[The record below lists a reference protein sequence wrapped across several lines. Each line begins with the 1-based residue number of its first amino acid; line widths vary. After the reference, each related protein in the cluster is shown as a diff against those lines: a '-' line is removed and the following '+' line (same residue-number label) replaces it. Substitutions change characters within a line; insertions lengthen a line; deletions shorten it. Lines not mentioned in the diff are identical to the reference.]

1 VILLPIGGPCG
12 RGPSPI
18 VVIWA
23 AKGNKQPAAPL
34 MAGCTILCSSAFP
47 YKLAE
52 PKPTYNEPVTGTLTK
67 FDGTPVTICGKDQP
81 QMW

>member
-23 AKGNKQPAAPL
+23 AKGNKQPAAL
-34 MAGCTILCSSAFP
+34 LTAGCTILCSSAVP

-52 PKPTYNEPVTGTLTK
+52 QKPTYNEPVTWTLTEL
-67 FDGTPVTICGKDQP
+67 DGITLTI
-81 QMW
+81 